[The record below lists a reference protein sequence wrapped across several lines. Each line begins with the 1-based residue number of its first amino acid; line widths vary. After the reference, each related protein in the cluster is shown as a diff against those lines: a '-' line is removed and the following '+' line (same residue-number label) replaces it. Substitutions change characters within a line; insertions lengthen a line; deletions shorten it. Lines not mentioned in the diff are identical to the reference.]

1 MPGLGEAL
9 TCLALRRMDFAE
21 GGLPR
26 EVAALA
32 RLRRLLWCP
41 TPQPQ
46 FALGYQWGRWGAPA
60 ALPAGPWLASLQQA
74 VLSSAVAAA
83 SLRVLAA
90 APQLRELVTVGAPF
104 YEREQCR
111 EQDVALWAAAR
122 PPPALR
128 RVTLN
133 IDTTTLLDYH
143 RLDLLQQLQHCAARA
158 RSAVDIQVV
167 EAPQAAAAQEPLL
180 SVAEADAL

>member
-46 FALGYQWGRWGAPA
+46 FALGYQWGRWGATA
-60 ALPAGPWLASLQQA
+60 ALPAGPWLASLQQV

-90 APQLRELVTVGAPF
+90 APQLRELVVVGAVLRA
-104 YEREQCR
+104 EWCG
-111 EQDVALWAAAR
+111 EQDVALWAAAC

-128 RVTLN
+128 RVTLHL
-133 IDTTTLLDYH
+133 DTTTLLDYH
-143 RLDLLQQLQHCAARA
+143 RLDLLQQLHHCAARA